1 MLMQWASVGHH
12 KFDMMAL
19 NSIREGTFI
28 TWGWGCGLF
37 LDLHGGGSYFFLTQ
51 MGGGVILF
59 FDKDGGGVI
68 IFFRLKFI

>member
-28 TWGWGCGLF
+28 TWGGGLWT
-37 LDLHGGGSYFFLTQ
+37 FFWTC
-51 MGGGVILF
+51 MGGGHTF
-59 FDKDGGGVI
+59 F
-68 IFFRLKFI
+68 